1 MSAMFSTLMTSVGPF
16 GLADIGD
23 GVFSPASPILDPV
36 TGQFSNTQ
44 QVIPFGVERTAVRV
58 EDIYINSFGV
68 AGPAPHALEIWYA
81 PTRVLALPQ
90 TPDGAN
96 NYTQI
101 YSYAAR
107 SNCNPFQ
114 QDDGATPPRRLTK
127 LVFGDIPAGIIP
139 FGGQG
144 TLQFVV
150 GAGFTDTIQ
159 ITIHW
164 SLVNPGGGV
173 GT

>member
-16 GLADIGD
+16 GLTAIGD
-23 GVFSPASPILDPV
+23 GVFSPASPIQP
-36 TGQFSNTQ
+36 FNPQ

-58 EDIYINSFGV
+58 EDIYINSFGE
-68 AGPAPHALEIWYA
+68 AGASPHGLEIWYA
-81 PTRVLALPQ
+81 PTRANALPQ
-90 TPDGAN
+90 TPNGAN

-114 QDDGATPPRRLTK
+114 QDDDAMPPRRLEK

-150 GAGFTDTIQ
+150 AAGFTDTIQ

-164 SLVNPGGGV
+164 SLINPGGGV